1 MKKNLIRRSSILA
14 VLISLLMVTLTA
26 CGSEATV
33 EEAKDSQ
40 IVIAEEAVVEETAA
54 VEVAESEHVPAP
66 ETVPEPTV
74 VETGEEATEE
84 APVYEGIDMES
95 TLPGEEWI
103 KTFDGIITVP
113 KVVILNDE
121 TGRKQIVEDGD
132 VITIN
137 PDTDYIAIY
146 LPGGAQRA
154 NHSKAVRTVSS
165 VSGEFYELLYLDVE
179 KTRER
184 GKQDAAVYVILDGEE
199 VELPFVI
206 IPE

>member
-40 IVIAEEAVVEETAA
+40 IVIAEEAVVEEEAT
-54 VEVAESEHVPAP
+54 VEVAEP
-66 ETVPEPTV
+66 EPTPEAVPEPTV
-74 VETGEEATEE
+74 VETVEPTTEE

-132 VITIN
+132 EVTIN

-165 VSGEFYELLYLDVE
+165 VSGEFYELLYLDAE

-184 GKQDAAVYVILDGEE
+184 GRQNAAIYVTFNGEE
-199 VELPFVI
+199 VELPFDL

>member
-40 IVIAEEAVVEETAA
+40 IVIAEEAVVEEAT
-54 VEVAESEHVPAP
+54 VEVAEP
-66 ETVPEPTV
+66 EPTPEAVPEPTV
-74 VETGEEATEE
+74 VETVEPTTEE

-132 VITIN
+132 RVNFN

-146 LPGGAQRA
+146 LPGDAKMESHTKGLRR
-154 NHSKAVRTVSS
+154 NVEVP
-165 VSGEFYELLYLDVE
+165 GEHYQLCYLDPE
-179 KTRER
+179 ITRER
-184 GKQDAAVYVILDGEE
+184 GKQNAAVYVTFDGEE

-206 IPE
+206 KPE